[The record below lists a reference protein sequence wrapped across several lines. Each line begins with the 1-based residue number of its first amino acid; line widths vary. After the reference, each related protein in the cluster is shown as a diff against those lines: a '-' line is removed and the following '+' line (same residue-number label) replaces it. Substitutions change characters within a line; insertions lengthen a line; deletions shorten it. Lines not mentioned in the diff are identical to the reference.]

1 MCRHIVPPQGEA
13 KPRERVTSLLFHLG
27 GVGNSTATC
36 WLKQWMLI

>member
-27 GVGNSTATC
+27 GWGTVRLHVG
-36 WLKQWMLI
+36 